1 MDIFTQNMAESLLI
15 LGLGLLVLEVL
26 VLGFSTF
33 FLFFLGMGCIVT
45 SLIFFIDLMEP
56 NLSNTLISVALVTAI
71 SSLLLWPSLK
81 RMQNTVETK
90 AVTTDFIGHR
100 FRLEEDLSNTAV
112 INHQYSGINWKV
124 SCDSSLAKNTE
135 VEVIEVGVGK
145 MKVQPIG

>member
-15 LGLGLLVLEVL
+15 LGLALLVLEVL

-33 FLFFLGMGCIVT
+33 FLFFLGLGCIATGVVFFLD
-45 SLIFFIDLMEP
+45 LIEP
-56 NLSNTLISVALVTAI
+56 NMTNTLISIALVTGV

-81 RMQNTVETK
+81 RMQDKVDTK
-90 AVTTDFIGHR
+90 AVTNDLIGHR
-100 FRLEEDLSNTAV
+100 FRLKEDLSNTVV

-124 SCDSSLAKNTE
+124 SCDSALEKGTE